1 VRGLPAAT
9 RADERREPVGKVM
22 AKRRSSYRL
31 GRRLKASRKDRLDY
45 IVYLQT
51 GGDPTGGRVPDPRV
65 RLKATMGLGGAVR
78 AKAVVMQYLAGAFAA
93 GGALRMNIFPPVTIR
108 PSYEGGGTVTG
119 AVRILQNLKATITG
133 AGGMAARIAP
143 AVMLGAVF
151 NAGGEAKA
159 DIVYVSPDDDVNAI
173 IGAMT
178 VRPTWERSRLIDAT
192 VASLKD
198 ADAWDRLD
206 VLYLMAAHDAQAG
219 RINWKDPTSFTLT
232 PIASPVFTPDVG
244 FSSAGAGSCLSTGY
258 TMTNDAINISGTNA
272 EIMYRPMSDTIAGY
286 YCGVS
291 VVGVGVFTVSSRYGT
306 SGTTL
311 RAFIMNGGVAADID
325 VADRQQVFSAYRDGN
340 SCVNYAHKTNQKGTN
355 TAVSVQ
361 VPNVPISILAV
372 NNGTSYVSPL
382 TPGAPIGMFSI
393 GALMD
398 DDMHRTAFSAIIENY
413 LANL

>member
-1 VRGLPAAT
+1 MNAGHLWARY
-9 RADERREPVGKVM
+9 M
-22 AKRRSSYRL
+22 AKSRSSYRL
-31 GRRLKASRKDRLDY
+31 GRRLKASRKARLDY

-51 GGDPTGGRVPDPRV
+51 GGDPTGGRVPDGIV
-65 RLKATMGLGGAVR
+65 RLGARIALGGLTR
-78 AKAVVMQYLAGAFAA
+78 AKAVIMQYLSGDNDA
-93 GGALRMNIFPPVTIR
+93 GGNMRMNIFPPVTIR

-133 AGGMAARIAP
+133 AGNMAARIAP

-151 NAGGEAKA
+151 NAGGDVKA
-159 DIVYVSPDDDVNAI
+159 DVVYVSPDDDVNAI

-178 VRPTWERSRLIDAT
+178 VRPSWERSRLIDHT
-192 VASLKD
+192 VSDLKA

-219 RINWKDPTSFTLT
+219 RINWKAPATFQLT
-232 PIASPVFTPDVG
+232 PIASPVFTPNVG
-244 FSSAGAGSCLSTGY
+244 YSSAGAGSCLSTGY
-258 TMTNDAINISGTNA
+258 SMANDAINISGTNT
-272 EIMYRPMSDTIAGY
+272 EIMYRPMSDTIVGN

-306 SGTTL
+306 SGSTL
-311 RAFIMNGGVAADID
+311 RAFIMSGGVAADID

-340 SCVNYAHKTNQKGTN
+340 ACVNYAHKTNQKGTN
-355 TAVSVQ
+355 STVTLQ
-361 VPNVPISILAV
+361 VPNAPISILAV
-372 NNGTSYVSPL
+372 YNGTSYVGPL

-393 GALMD
+393 GAVMD
-398 DDMHRTAFSAIIENY
+398 DDTHRAAFSAVIENY